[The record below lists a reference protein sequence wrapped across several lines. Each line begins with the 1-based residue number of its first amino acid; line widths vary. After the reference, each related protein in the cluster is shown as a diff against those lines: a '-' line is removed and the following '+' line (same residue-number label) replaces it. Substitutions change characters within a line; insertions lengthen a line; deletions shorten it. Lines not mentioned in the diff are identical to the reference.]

1 MRFGCVRRWRVT
13 RNERPRLPR
22 EANLRRDSA
31 PCPRAERPV
40 RRTAATAAFVGL
52 LVSVYAANY
61 LVQHVGII
69 RVWPT
74 DLLAPAGVYMA
85 GLAFLF
91 RDTVQRLA
99 GIRWA
104 LLGIAAGAAL
114 SYTISPTLAGASAAA
129 FAASEIVG
137 LAVLWA
143 LGRRLGLAVGAAQ
156 LAAAAVDSLVFHSL
170 AFFEGQFV
178 AKVSV
183 LALAYPVVIAWR
195 RTLPARPST

>member
-1 MRFGCVRRWRVT
+1 M
-13 RNERPRLPR
+13 
-22 EANLRRDSA
+22 
-31 PCPRAERPV
+31 
-40 RRTAATAAFVGL
+40 RRTAAALAFVGL
-52 LVSVYAANY
+52 LGSVYAANY

-74 DLLAPAGVYMA
+74 ELLAPAGVYLA
-85 GLAFLF
+85 GVAFLF

-99 GIRWA
+99 GVWWA

-129 FAASEIVG
+129 FTASELVG
-137 LAVLWA
+137 LAVLAA
-143 LGRRLGLAVGAAQ
+143 LGRRLALAVGTAQ
-156 LAAAAVDSLVFHSL
+156 VAAAAVDSVVFLWLAFNSL

-183 LALAYPVVIAWR
+183 LALAYPVVLAWR
-195 RTLPARPST
+195 KVLPAQPST